1 MPYTALTQKGIYD
14 AVAVVYMH
22 SKTGGGGF
30 AAHTY
35 TIGIDWILND
45 MSINETEIIAY
56 SWGRA
61 DVPAMQS

>member
-1 MPYTALTQKGIYD
+1 
-14 AVAVVYMH
+14 MH